1 MRWVFLF
8 LYSFSVLLHAE
19 ENQVY
24 NEHSQLTVENINKA
38 VEILRD
44 PTLMND
50 NFRKALNRLP
60 NNNQQAVIE
69 KDVDENGELLLP
81 DIEMVGKVISKE
93 GASTVVFKA
102 KGKYYHFEE
111 GESLTKVVDHKV
123 VTFKVL
129 EISKHTVRVL
139 VMPFNKIL
147 IF

>member
-8 LYSFSVLLHAE
+8 LYGFSVLLHAE

-24 NEHSQLTVENINKA
+24 NKHSQLTAENINKA
-38 VEILRD
+38 VEVLRD
-44 PTLMND
+44 PTVMND
-50 NFRKALNRLP
+50 NFRKALGNLSNAP
-60 NNNQQAVIE
+60 S
-69 KDVDENGELLLP
+69 VDGVKKPSSNGELLLP

-93 GASTVVFKA
+93 GTSTVVFKA
-102 KGKYYHFEE
+102 NDKYYHFEE

-123 VTFKVL
+123 MTFKVL
-129 EISKHTVRVL
+129 EISKHSVRVL

>member
-8 LYSFSVLLHAE
+8 LYGFSVLLHAE

-24 NEHSQLTVENINKA
+24 NKHSQLTA
-38 VEILRD
+38 
-44 PTLMND
+44 D
-50 NFRKALNRLP
+50 NFRKALGNLSSAP
-60 NNNQQAVIE
+60 S
-69 KDVDENGELLLP
+69 VDGVKKPSSNGELLLP

-102 KGKYYHFEE
+102 NDKYYHFEE

-123 VTFKVL
+123 MTFKVL
-129 EISKHTVRVL
+129 EISKHSVRVL
-139 VMPFNKIL
+139 VMPFNKVL

>member
-1 MRWVFLF
+1 MRRVFLF

-24 NEHSQLTVENINKA
+24 SEHSQLTAKNINKA

-44 PTLMND
+44 PTVMND

-60 NNNQQAVIE
+60 NNQQEVIE
-69 KDVDENGELLLP
+69 KGVDESGELLLP

-93 GASTVVFKA
+93 GTSTVVFKA

-123 VTFKVL
+123 MTFKVL
-129 EISKHTVRVL
+129 EISKHSVRVL
-139 VMPFNKIL
+139 VMPFNKVL